1 MRTCGDFRVWIFRR
15 RIVHRKKMLV
25 SFKLGQIRLGSF
37 FFVFY
42 GELSLRQTVLRRKI
56 LEPFVFSCSLYHL
69 SLLKEN
75 AYTFVKVAL
84 RVLYDGRPT
93 TTIAVGDPLTFRLEP
108 QPG

>member
-37 FFVFY
+37 FSVFY

-56 LEPFVFSCSLYHL
+56 LKRVISVMV
-69 SLLKEN
+69 LKHVTNES
-75 AYTFVKVAL
+75 
-84 RVLYDGRPT
+84 
-93 TTIAVGDPLTFRLEP
+93 
-108 QPG
+108 